1 VTPAAP
7 ALLVARVGSEHYG
20 FDVTEVR
27 EIVAIAA
34 VAEVP
39 TVSRAVRGVMPR
51 GERHVSLVNLAALLS
66 GEPPPFET
74 SSAAVV
80 VTAGG
85 ADLALEVDEV
95 ESVVDRGAEY
105 VAAAAAGGL
114 PARGVWRCGTVLVTV
129 LDAGL
134 LAERVAAL
142 QERER

>member
-1 VTPAAP
+1 MTPAAP

-27 EIVAIAA
+27 EIVAIAD

-51 GERHVSLVNLAALLS
+51 RERHVSLVNLAALLS
-66 GEPPPFET
+66 GAPPPFET
-74 SSAAVV
+74 SASAVV
-80 VTAGG
+80 VTSGG

-95 ESVVDRGAEY
+95 ESVVDGGAEFVA
-105 VAAAAAGGL
+105 VAAAAGL
-114 PARGVWRCGTVLVTV
+114 PARGVWRCGALLVTV

-134 LAERVAAL
+134 LAERVAKL
-142 QERER
+142 QEREP